1 MDMVKMAILPKEIY
15 RVNAITIKL
24 PMTFFTTLEPMI
36 QTFIWTHKRARIAR
50 AILRNRNQAGDF
62 GQYSKAMVIKTVWAI
77 LRNRNQAGD
86 FGQYSKAM
94 VIKTVWSWYQ
104 NRHTAPWTRIHNLE
118 INPDTYGQLIFNKG
132 GENVKV
138 QVKDGL
144 FSKWC
149 WENGTAAWISM
160 KPSHHAE
167 K

>member
-24 PMTFFTTLEPMI
+24 PMTFFTTLEPTI

-50 AILRNRNQAGDF
+50 
-62 GQYSKAMVIKTVWAI
+62 AI

-132 GENVKV
+132 GKNVKV

-149 WENGTAAWISM
+149 WENGTAA
-160 KPSHHAE
+160 
-167 K
+167 